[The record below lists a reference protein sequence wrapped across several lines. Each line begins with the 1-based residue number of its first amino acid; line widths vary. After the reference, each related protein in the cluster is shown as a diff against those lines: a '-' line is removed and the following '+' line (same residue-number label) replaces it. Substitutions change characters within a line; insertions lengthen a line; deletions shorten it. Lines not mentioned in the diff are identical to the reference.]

1 MRSPARTS
9 LANFRFK
16 LQPLIATGFFSDP
29 VSGPFDQYRG
39 PVQFREGIEK
49 GRQILS
55 GPSKKLFERKFERAF
70 EGEALTEPWREEVKQ
85 RLQDE
90 KRKIGGRMLPT
101 SPSKKHSSPGDWYGC
116 FDKSSY
122 FSTEPRVEAK
132 KKTPILPNMKIKP
145 NPLGGPGYAD
155 ICLNPYPSYSHEPYD
170 PVGGIVRKKTV
181 SEGRFLTTSAPLDYF
196 PPNPYEDEMP
206 GPTYVRP
213 VEIARKKL
221 GMARFYV
228 PFPKKPGG
236 SHDGCFSKFPEYTND
251 PYVKD
256 KAKAADKLKFIS
268 GGPSLRSKYTNSIIA
283 QVTKISCNARNYTK
297 YRERVYPLH

>member
-1 MRSPARTS
+1 MSKKRVVNVPMVGRQYGKTD
-9 LANFRFK
+9 LERV
-16 LQPLIATGFFSDP
+16 GFFHDP
-29 VSGPFDQYRG
+29 ASGPFDEYRG
-39 PVQFREGIEK
+39 SVQFREDIDK

-55 GPSKKLFERKFERAF
+55 GPSNELFEKKFERIF
-70 EGEALTEPWREEVKQ
+70 EGEALTEPWRDEAKR

-90 KRKIGGRMLPT
+90 RRKIGGRMLPT

-116 FDKSSY
+116 FAKSSY
-122 FSTEPRVEAK
+122 FSKPEPRVEARK
-132 KKTPILPNMKIKP
+132 RTPVLPNVKIKP
-145 NPLGGPGYAD
+145 NPLGGPGYVD

-170 PVGGIVRKKTV
+170 RVGGIVRK
-181 SEGRFLTTSAPLDYF
+181 SRFLTTSAPSDYF

-213 VEIARKKL
+213 IEIARKTVDV
-221 GMARFYV
+221 ARFYV

-256 KAKAADKLKFIS
+256 KAKAAAEPKFLS

-283 QVTKISCNARNYTK
+283 QITKISCNARNYPE
-297 YRERVYPLH
+297 YRERVYPLR